1 MSKKYRINIWEPNGS
16 QPMYK
21 VIMNLISELNE
32 SLKTPLMK
40 ESKGDEE
47 VRRILDN
54 PEGIRIKELQV
65 IDV

>member
-1 MSKKYRINIWEPNGS
+1 MNKKYRINMWEPNGS

-32 SLKTPLMK
+32 SLEAPLMK
-40 ESKGDEE
+40 ESKSNEE
-47 VRRILDN
+47 VRRILSN

-65 IDV
+65 VDV